1 LKEIELTIL
10 LPVLNEQETIETVI
24 RKAQRWLY
32 NSGVHGEIL
41 VSDNGSTDS
50 SKDLAYSLGAR
61 VIDVPIKGYGAA
73 LFHGAMAASGK
84 YVIMGDADDSYNFE
98 DLGPYLEKLRGGAD
112 LVMGNRFAGGIAKGA
127 MPWKNKYIGNPVLSF
142 LARFLFNSKIRDFH
156 CGLRGFS
163 KTAFLKMDL
172 RTTGMEFTTE
182 MVIKAELL
190 RMEIQEV
197 PTTLAVDGR
206 SRKPHLRPWRD
217 GWRHLRFMLTFS
229 PSKVFIYPGLVLFSI
244 SFSFYVPLLF
254 GTVWL
259 GQVGL
264 NFKTLFFAQTG
275 IVLGII
281 SMILGVI
288 FKMFAARENLLP
300 NAQLLKKLNDKPLFE
315 SGATFG
321 AVLILAG
328 LMVGYKS
335 LSFWAVKGFGELGA
349 DTLLRDISVSTLLL
363 EVGGLLAL
371 CSLVFGVLSL
381 PTRNAQN

>member
-1 LKEIELTIL
+1 
-10 LPVLNEQETIETVI
+10 
-24 RKAQRWLY
+24 
-32 NSGVHGEIL
+32 
-41 VSDNGSTDS
+41 
-50 SKDLAYSLGAR
+50 
-61 VIDVPIKGYGAA
+61 
-73 LFHGAMAASGK
+73 
-84 YVIMGDADDSYNFE
+84 
-98 DLGPYLEKLRGGAD
+98 
-112 LVMGNRFAGGIAKGA
+112 
-127 MPWKNKYIGNPVLSF
+127 
-142 LARFLFNSKIRDFH
+142 
-156 CGLRGFS
+156 
-163 KTAFLKMDL
+163 
-172 RTTGMEFTTE
+172 
-182 MVIKAELL
+182 
-190 RMEIQEV
+190 
-197 PTTLAVDGR
+197 
-206 SRKPHLRPWRD
+206 
-217 GWRHLRFMLTFS
+217 
-229 PSKVFIYPGLVLFSI
+229 
-244 SFSFYVPLLF
+244 
-254 GTVWL
+254 
-259 GQVGL
+259 VGL